1 MDLIDLLALFLI
13 VKGVFIMDVTNL
25 MIRKFNIKELGY
37 DFMGYSLQKNSVL
50 TFDHLIIPNRLG
62 GHRTLDNGAILC
74 GDTAHTYLHL
84 IELINEKVF
93 KLITEEMID
102 MNIKRELSIVNLKRI
117 NEILCEFEKANWDK
131 RNSKDEFI
139 IKEKYKIRMFN

>member
-1 MDLIDLLALFLI
+1 
-13 VKGVFIMDVTNL
+13 
-25 MIRKFNIKELGY
+25 
-37 DFMGYSLQKNSVL
+37 
-50 TFDHLIIPNRLG
+50 
-62 GHRTLDNGAILC
+62 
-74 GDTAHTYLHL
+74 
-84 IELINEKVF
+84 
-93 KLITEEMID
+93 MID

>member
-1 MDLIDLLALFLI
+1 
-13 VKGVFIMDVTNL
+13 MDVTNL
-25 MIRKFNIKELGY
+25 MIKRFNIRELGY
-37 DFMGYSLQKNSVL
+37 DFMGYSLQTGTVL
-50 TFDHLIIPNRLG
+50 TFHHLIIPNRLG
-62 GHRTLDNGAILC
+62 GRRTIDNGAILC

-84 IELINEKVF
+84 IELLNQHIFN
-93 KLITEEMID
+93 LITSEMID
-102 MNIKRELSIVNLKRI
+102 MNVKRELNIYNLKRI